1 MENDFEEIISS
12 ANNVPVIADNAG
24 LRELLSSSTDE
35 NDIIIAINDY
45 VINLLKRR
53 GDIKK
58 LTEQQKNF
66 YLNQVFEM
74 EMNNGGISQ
83 YFFNTSGQYAHQTVN
98 SLKAVGAEK
107 TADILQKAIDKF
119 PKKTVPE
126 DYNKRADILE
136 NLEDKNDEIWDKFD
150 DRFYE
155 YAENL
160 NELNLNYVRQNID
173 DF

>member
-1 MENDFEEIISS
+1 
-12 ANNVPVIADNAG
+12 VG
-24 LRELLSSSTDE
+24 
-35 NDIIIAINDY
+35 
-45 VINLLKRR
+45 NLCNW
-53 GDIKK
+53 GNDIKK

-74 EMNNGGISQ
+74 EINNGGFSQ
-83 YFFNTSGQYAHQTVN
+83 YFFNTTGKYAHQTVN

-126 DYNKRADILE
+126 DDDKRADLLE

-173 DF
+173 NF